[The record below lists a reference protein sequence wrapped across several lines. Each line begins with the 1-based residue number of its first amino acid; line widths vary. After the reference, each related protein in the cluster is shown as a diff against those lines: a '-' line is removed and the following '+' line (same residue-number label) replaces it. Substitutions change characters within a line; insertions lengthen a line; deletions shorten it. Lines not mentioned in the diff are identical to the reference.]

1 MVAHRGSERAPL
13 LIAPHGALPAPTAA
27 TDESSPVLRLRLIT
41 GTGLIALLLAVVWLD
56 AMPFASPLSEG
67 EWASMVGAG
76 GTPPHGLVLVGFTT
90 LVVATL
96 LGREIGSLLR
106 GCGGTTPPWI
116 VAIGTALVAA
126 ATLVASLLPAG
137 AASALLPPIAIVL
150 CTIASLAATLRPDRL
165 DSAITSATGVGLG
178 VAYAGTCLG
187 GWMILRQEHAAWILG
202 GAVLTAKS
210 CDIGAYFTGLAI
222 GRRKLVPWLSPKKT
236 WEGLVGGIATAT
248 LVGWGLA
255 NWSGSL
261 ADPADHI
268 APALGAALG
277 AALGLMGQAG
287 DLAESLLK
295 RVSGAKDSGNTLPG
309 LGGVFDVMDSLLP
322 AGLLLPLVLAR

>member
-1 MVAHRGSERAPL
+1 M
-13 LIAPHGALPAPTAA
+13 
-27 TDESSPVLRLRLIT
+27 LRLRLIT
-41 GTGLIALLLAVVWLD
+41 GTGLIALLVAIVWLD
-56 AMPFASPLSEG
+56 AMPASSSIGEG
-67 EWASMVGAG
+67 AWASFVGEG
-76 GTPPHGLVLVGFTT
+76 GTPPRGLVLVGFTI

-96 LGREIGSLLR
+96 LGREIGALLR
-106 GCGGTTPPWI
+106 GCGGWTPPWI

-126 ATLVASLLPAG
+126 ATLGASLLPGG
-137 AASALLPPIAIVL
+137 AAAALLPAIAIVL
-150 CTIASLAATLRPDRL
+150 GTIASLAATLRPERL
-165 DSAITSATGVGLG
+165 DTAIASAMGVALG
-178 VAYAGTCLG
+178 IAYAGTCLG

-210 CDIGAYFTGLAI
+210 CDIGAYFTGLSI
-222 GRRKLVPWLSPKKT
+222 GRRRLVPWLSPKKT
-236 WEGLVGGIATAT
+236 WEGLLGGIATST

-268 APALGAALG
+268 APAVGAALG
-277 AALGLMGQAG
+277 AALGAMGQAG

-295 RVSGAKDSGNTLPG
+295 RVAGAKDSGATLPG
-309 LGGVFDVMDSLLP
+309 LGGIFDVMDSLLP

>member
-1 MVAHRGSERAPL
+1 
-13 LIAPHGALPAPTAA
+13 
-27 TDESSPVLRLRLIT
+27 VLRLRLIT
-41 GTGLIALLLAVVWLD
+41 GSGLIALLVAMVWLD
-56 AMPFASPLSEG
+56 AMPFSAAFSAESWSAIAGEG
-67 EWASMVGAG
+67 GEA
-76 GTPPHGLVLVGFTT
+76 PRGLVLVAFTI

-96 LGREIGSLLR
+96 LGREIGALLQ
-106 GCGGTTPPWI
+106 GCGGHTPVPI

-126 ATLVASLLPAG
+126 STLLASLVPAG
-137 AASALLPPIAIVL
+137 AAAALLVPIAIVA
-150 CTIASLAATLRPDRL
+150 TVVASLAATLRPDRL
-165 DSAITSATGVGLG
+165 ESAVASAAGVALG
-178 VAYAGTCLG
+178 VAYAGCCLG

-210 CDIGAYFTGLAI
+210 CDIGAYFTGLSI

-236 WEGLVGGIATAT
+236 WEGLLGGIATAT

-255 NWSGSL
+255 TWSHSL
-261 ADPADHI
+261 GDPADHI

-277 AALGLMGQAG
+277 AAMGLLGQAG

-295 RVSGAKDSGNTLPG
+295 RVAGAKDSGGTLPG
-309 LGGVFDVMDSLLP
+309 LGGIFDVMDSLLP

>member
-1 MVAHRGSERAPL
+1 M
-13 LIAPHGALPAPTAA
+13 
-27 TDESSPVLRLRLIT
+27 LRLRLIT

-67 EWASMVGAG
+67 EWASLVGAG

-165 DSAITSATGVGLG
+165 DSAITSATGVVLG

-255 NWSGSL
+255 NWSDSL
-261 ADPADHI
+261 ADPADHV